1 MIKYRV
7 QTLEGFVEFSNK
19 QESDLFATSVNSISE
34 TITETDIQPLS
45 NVKIYRY
52 INDTIYHDLTRP
64 PKEHDFVVGLSIKM
78 HEKVTMVKG
87 EVQKKEHY
95 ANFNGTT
102 YSDLIVVED
111 IVYNRN
117 ALGFAVSRTTTRKW
131 ICEDQSVHP
140 DTKISLKYYSAND
153 QIEEGI
159 TRRGNLIKS
168 IQQPV
173 MGLIAFAWYQN
184 PYAVNTAVILDG
196 RKFLLEYQ
204 QEFNAFVNESN
215 KAILECLGTS
225 SNPRYAD
232 VSKWTWI
239 DSMTPYGITIRQY
252 IISQLTI

>member
-7 QTLEGFVEFSNK
+7 STPTGYVEFLDK
-19 QESDLFATSVNSISE
+19 QESDSFAASISQTTE
-34 TITETDIQPLS
+34 TINEPDIIIPP

-52 INDTIYHDLTRP
+52 INDTVYHDLSKP
-64 PKEHDFVVGLSIKM
+64 PKEHDFIVGLSIKM

-95 ANFNGTT
+95 ANFDGTT

-184 PYAVNTAVILDG
+184 PYAVNTAVILEG

-215 KAILECLGTS
+215 KAIIECLSTT

-232 VSKWTWI
+232 VTKWSWI
-239 DSMTPYGITIRQY
+239 DSMTPYGVTIRQY
-252 IISQLTI
+252 IVSQLTI